1 MSVCLRL
8 SKGFGIARCSD
19 PDGNSR
25 SKDRQGAD
33 CEGELIV
40 PRAIEQVSGQE
51 WADEPTQS
59 AAAVREAKNRTKMA
73 TSKEVRRD
81 RR

>member
-8 SKGFGIARCSD
+8 SKGFGISRCGD
-19 PDGNSR
+19 PHCNSR
-25 SKDRQGAD
+25 SKDRQGTD
-33 CEGELIV
+33 REGELIV
-40 PRAIEQVSGQE
+40 SGTIEQVSGQK